1 MTDRARKI
9 AEGDARALARAA
21 TGIENRDPRALEV
34 LRELQPRAGHAV
46 VVGITGPPGAGKS
59 TLVDAMA
66 RELRRQGR
74 TAGIIA
80 VDPTSRRTGGA
91 ILGDR
96 IRMLG
101 HHADAGVFIRS
112 MATRGTSGGLA
123 QATADMAT
131 LMDAA
136 GKDFVIIET
145 VGVGQDEV
153 EIAGVAQVTVV
164 VLVPGMGD
172 DVQAIKAGIMEI
184 ADVFVINK
192 SDQPGAE
199 RTEREIQGML
209 SLSPDGLKPPIIRTI
224 ATDGTGVPE
233 LLQAVSSPPRPLAHS
248 PAHSQGGHKL
258 QTQIGIIG
266 GSGLYSMPG
275 FEAQEEVVLETPFGA
290 PSDNLVV
297 GKLAGR
303 TVAFLARHGRGH
315 RLSPSELNYRANIY
329 AMKSLGVER
338 IISLSAVGSLKEEH
352 KPLDF
357 VIPDQFV
364 DRTRGRI
371 STFFGEGLV
380 AHIGFSDPIC
390 PQLAETVRQACAQAG
405 VTAKYGGTYL
415 CMEGPAFSTRAESNL
430 YRSWGMDVIGMTN
443 LQEAKLAREAEI
455 CYVTVAMVTDYDCW
469 HPQHDT
475 VTVTDI
481 IANLVKNAENAC
493 KVVTAAVAGMPAER
507 SCKCGSALAHAII
520 TDRKTVPEATRRK
533 LELIVGKYFV

>member
-1 MTDRARKI
+1 MTEWARKI

-21 TGIENRDPRALEV
+21 TGIENRDRQALEV
-34 LRELQPRAGHAV
+34 LRELRPRTGRAV

-96 IRMLG
+96 IRMLD
-101 HHADAGVFIRS
+101 HHADPGIFIRS
-112 MATRGTSGGLA
+112 MATRGAHGGLA
-123 QATADMAT
+123 QATGDVAA
-131 LMDAA
+131 LLDAA

-153 EIAGVAQVTVV
+153 EIAGLAQVTVV

-192 SDQPGAE
+192 SDQPGAD
-199 RTEREIQGML
+199 RMEREIQGAL
-209 SLSPDGLKPPIIRTI
+209 SLGQGGHAPPIIRTV
-224 ATDGTGVPE
+224 ATEGTGVRGLIDAVE
-233 LLQAVSSPPRPLAHS
+233 AKGQARRPVL
-248 PAHSQGGHKL
+248 PGGQKVNA
-258 QTQIGIIG
+258 QIGIIG

-275 FEAQEEVVLETPFGA
+275 FEAQEEVVVETPFGA

-303 TVAFLARHGRGH
+303 SVAFLARHGRGH
-315 RLSPSELNYRANIY
+315 RISPSELNFRANIY

-338 IISLSAVGSLKEEH
+338 IISLSAVGSLKDEH

-390 PQLAETVRQACAQAG
+390 PQLAEVVQQACAAAG
-405 VTAKYGGTYL
+405 VTARKGGSYL
-415 CMEGPAFSTRAESNL
+415 CMEGPAFSTRAESDL
-430 YRSWGMDVIGMTN
+430 YRSWGMDGIGMTN

-469 HPQHDT
+469 HPDHDA

-481 IANLVKNAENAC
+481 IANLVKNAGNAC
-493 KVVTAAVAGMPAER
+493 KVVAAAVERMPVER

-520 TDRKTVPEATRRK
+520 TDRKLVPETTRRK
-533 LELIVGKYFV
+533 LDLIVGKYL